1 MGTGRAWTD
10 AVAVPVHVDYSV
22 VVKGVVIGEVPVY
35 VCVVVEYVHDV
46 LEHDVDDGLLEEE
59 LQLTYDRVLD

>member
-1 MGTGRAWTD
+1 VGTGRAWTD